1 MFSIGLPEIAIIFLV
16 LILFIKP
23 EDIPKVFQSLGR
35 WYSNLQRLYL
45 GVTDEFRE
53 LSYDLENLNTNSSEN
68 VTKQKK
74 EPAKNTNRI
83 QKNKCKPVSFQ
94 DNSNINNSAA
104 L

>member
-35 WYSNLQRLYL
+35 WYGKLQRLYI

-53 LSYDLENLNTNSSEN
+53 LSYDLDINSSSSAKKSNSESN
-68 VTKQKK
+68 NKPKQNN
-74 EPAKNTNRI
+74 EF
-83 QKNKCKPVSFQ
+83 KPVSFRS
-94 DNSNINNSAA
+94 NSD
-104 L
+104 